1 MRFMLSIVIIWP
13 CPWRYSFQPQ
23 HFSRS
28 FLIST
33 RLDLLFCS
41 IAFPFTFL
49 YFIIS
54 KKPCLRFPNYFHDS
68 FCIALRETNQANFGY
83 HLKLIQK
90 NRQAKIILYQAFS
103 STFCTLILYSNAIV
117 SLLFHIL
124 LCSCIQMLFHRNVF
138 QNDQE
143 SLRWNRNTNI
153 SYIQGFMQILYNVL
167 YFLRF
172 FVKNIFLIQIDPTVR
187 P

>member
-1 MRFMLSIVIIWP
+1 MRFMLSIGIIWP

-54 KKPCLRFPNYFHDS
+54 KKPSLRFPNYFHDS

-90 NRQAKIILYQAFS
+90 IVRRKLYF
-103 STFCTLILYSNAIV
+103 TGTR
-117 SLLFHIL
+117 LFHPL
-124 LCSCIQMLFHRNVF
+124 SAHWFCIQMPLWVYCSTSFYVHAF
-138 QNDQE
+138 K
-143 SLRWNRNTNI
+143 
-153 SYIQGFMQILYNVL
+153 F
-167 YFLRF
+167 YFRKTETCF
-172 FVKNIFLIQIDPTVR
+172 KTTKKV
-187 P
+187 